1 MMANAGVMV
10 VQKRRV
16 KIVHGAS
23 QGREDASQDLAGA
36 CPKALP
42 IPECISMG
50 NLACLCKPAMVIQIG
65 ESSHAEAVPMT
76 QQVA

>member
-16 KIVHGAS
+16 KIV
-23 QGREDASQDLAGA
+23 QGA